1 VAALIG
7 REDLWQ
13 ALHACLQPSRKR
25 GSNLPVEAVRVRFGR
40 QPALPARWQGPDSS
54 AAAQQELDRKQ
65 AEFEALEKQMAQAA
79 RRDGLDED
87 GPMVPTLQALRL
99 CMGSLR
105 DMTRVLSEISTHYVG
120 QILDA
125 LSVSRTVTQAET
137 DRFRAE
143 IEHTETDIIRRVSHS
158 IAQTFEQA
166 FARRARVQDRNSTLL
181 AAAALVM
188 ITGGVLYGGYQW
200 GQADAVGGIH
210 ETEADLQAA
219 LRDSP
224 ATAAQWVNL
233 MRWNNLQRALAQC
246 SGPLG
251 IGHVQD
257 GRLACDVPLWVQ
269 PPLEQTATRQ
279 FPSIE
284 LTPAPLAP
292 PPSPPHPPPE
302 RTESRPINP
311 FGILPTPPRGPVHFG
326 PDSSQ

>member
-1 VAALIG
+1 MIE

-13 ALHACLQPSRKR
+13 ALHAWLQPSPKR
-25 GSNLPVEAVRVRFGR
+25 GSTLPVEAVRVRSDR
-40 QPALPARWQGPDSS
+40 QPALPSRWQGPDPW
-54 AAAQQELDRKQ
+54 AAGQQELDRKQ

-79 RRDGLDED
+79 RRDGIDED

-99 CMGSLR
+99 CMDSLR
-105 DMTRVLSEISTHYVG
+105 HMTGMLSKISSHYVG

-125 LSVSRTVTQAET
+125 LSTSRTVTQAET

-143 IEHTETDIIRRVSHS
+143 IEHIETDIVRRVSHS

-166 FARRARVQDRNSTLL
+166 FAQRARVQDRNSTLL

-188 ITGGVLYGGYQW
+188 VTGGFLYGGYHW
-200 GQADAVGGIH
+200 GYSDAVAGIH
-210 ETEADLQAA
+210 ETETDLQAA
-219 LRDSP
+219 FRDSP

-233 MRWNNLQRALAQC
+233 MRWNTLQHALAQC

-251 IGHVQD
+251 TGNVQD
-257 GRLACDVPLWVQ
+257 GRLACDVPLWIK
-269 PPLEQTATRQ
+269 PPLEQTATRR
-279 FPSIE
+279 FPSLE
-284 LTPAPLAP
+284 LIQEPVAP
-292 PPSPPHPPPE
+292 PSAPPQPPPA

-311 FGILPTPPRGPVHFG
+311 LGILPTPPRGPVHFG